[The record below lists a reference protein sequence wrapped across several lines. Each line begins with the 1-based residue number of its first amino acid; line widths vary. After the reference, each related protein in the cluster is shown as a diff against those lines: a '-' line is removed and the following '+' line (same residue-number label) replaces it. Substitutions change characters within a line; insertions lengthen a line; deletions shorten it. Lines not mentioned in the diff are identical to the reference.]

1 MDLVLITDK
10 AFPTRTGTS
19 TQRDTTPDLCFV
31 KNVADARWSNLAV
44 DLGSDHFLL
53 AVHLAAIGRRT
64 KSYTWVDWDLFPQ
77 QKNNDKSRSG
87 FADDRRTREGRSEKE
102 RATAAHAMHQP
113 PPGRQRGARNTER
126 QARHGEA
133 TCGSRLETTST
144 PMSTQRCR
152 RTAQFR
158 ETGARYARNAGSAVA
173 SAVGESAWRA
183 PSAGH
188 RDEDSTAARI
198 AAARTPPRRSDRM
211 RGKTAAVT
219 YRNLLMQSSDRALL
233 AERVRTCSDASPP
246 HHSGKKRV
254 LGRPRCERRQA
265 RLSFSA
271 PSAVLWLL

>member
-1 MDLVLITDK
+1 M
-10 AFPTRTGTS
+10 TR
-19 TQRDTTPDLCFV
+19 
-31 KNVADARWSNLAV
+31 A
-44 DLGSDHFLL
+44 
-53 AVHLAAIGRRT
+53 GRR
-64 KSYTWVDWDLFPQ
+64 
-77 QKNNDKSRSG
+77 
-87 FADDRRTREGRSEKE
+87 ARSEKE
-102 RATAAHAMHQP
+102 RATAAYARH

-126 QARHGEA
+126 QARHDEA
-133 TCGSRLETTST
+133 TCGSKAGWRRRR
-144 PMSTQRCR
+144 PRCPRKRCR

-158 ETGARYARNAGSAVA
+158 ETGARCARNAGSAVA

-188 RDEDSTAARI
+188 RDEDGTAARI

-219 YRNLLMQSSDRALL
+219 YRTLLMQSSERVLL
-233 AERVRTCSDASPP
+233 AERVRTCSDASTPN
-246 HHSGKKRV
+246 HSEKKRV